1 MIRNVLSNIPGIEY
15 YPIVALVLF
24 FAFFTGLII
33 WFIRADRTKLDR
45 FSRIPFDES
54 MPLSNTPTEQKS

>member
-15 YPIVALVLF
+15 YPIVALVMF
-24 FAFFTGLII
+24 FVFFTGLII
-33 WFIRADRTKLDR
+33 WFIRADRTKLDQ